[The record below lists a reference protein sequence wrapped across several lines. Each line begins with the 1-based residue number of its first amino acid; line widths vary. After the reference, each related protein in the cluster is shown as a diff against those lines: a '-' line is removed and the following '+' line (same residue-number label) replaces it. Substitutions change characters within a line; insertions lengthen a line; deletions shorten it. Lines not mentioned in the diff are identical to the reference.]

1 MRFVS
6 PRRIAR
12 REEDWMSHPT
22 SKTQPQPLQ
31 PESRAVPTFIATDL
45 LEKLIADRDAKAVDR
60 VVTAARR
67 H

>member
-1 MRFVS
+1 
-6 PRRIAR
+6 
-12 REEDWMSHPT
+12 MSQPV
-22 SKTQPQPLQ
+22 SKTQAQAVHA
-31 PESRAVPTFIATDL
+31 ESPDNARAVPTFIATDL

>member
-1 MRFVS
+1 
-6 PRRIAR
+6 
-12 REEDWMSHPT
+12 MSHPT